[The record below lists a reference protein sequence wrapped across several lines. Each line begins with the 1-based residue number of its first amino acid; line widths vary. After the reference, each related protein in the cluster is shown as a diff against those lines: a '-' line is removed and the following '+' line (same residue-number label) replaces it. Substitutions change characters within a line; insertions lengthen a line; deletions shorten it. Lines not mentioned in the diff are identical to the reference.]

1 MMHGEI
7 VMATKNQRNTLI
19 IANKINKVQQE
30 EEEKSTHNII
40 YRVQLNN
47 DLRLGEIKV
56 LRPTN
61 LKE

>member
-40 YRVQLNN
+40 YRVQFNN